1 MPHRYK
7 VREIAQ
13 QSGLSEA
20 TVDRVLNKRPGVR
33 ENTRAEVMQAI
44 ADLDKQRAQLRLN
57 GRRYLIDVVMQTP
70 QRFSDAFRAAVEA
83 ELPAF
88 APAML
93 RARFHLW
100 ETGSTTQMVD
110 ALGRLRG
117 SHGVIL
123 KAQDEPE
130 VAEAIDRLVESGVPV
145 VTYATD
151 VPASARC
158 SYVGID
164 NHGAG
169 VTAAYLMGQWLG
181 PAPSDVLI
189 TLSRNVFRG
198 EGEREV
204 GFRSA
209 LRGSG
214 RQIVEVTDSDGIDAT
229 NERLVLEALERN
241 PSVEA
246 VYSVGGG
253 NAATVAAFERLGR
266 AVPSFHCARPRRRQP
281 AAAARRPD
289 LGRPAQRSARRCT
302 AGDAADTAGAR
313 STARRAGSAGADPGH
328 HAVQPA
334 RLDSEPCLLRHAV
347 APYPDKLAV
356 RRDDPHVGSARVLAT
371 SYRSVTISLEKT
383 FRRNVTK
390 NTLLSHGVGVHT
402 SLNSV
407 FGRSVTQMSPVSRV
421 KPRLRKCNN
430 RYCE

>member
-1 MPHRYK
+1 MAHRYK

-20 TVDRVLNKRPGVR
+20 TVDRVLNRRPGVR

-100 ETGSTTQMVD
+100 EAGSTAQMVD
-110 ALGRLRG
+110 ALSRIRG
-117 SHGVIL
+117 SHGVVL

-145 VTYATD
+145 VTYTTD
-151 VPASARC
+151 VPASSRC
-158 SYVGID
+158 AYVGID

-169 VTAAYLMGQWLG
+169 VTAAYLMDQWLDRSSAG
-181 PAPSDVLI
+181 VLI
-189 TLSRNVFRG
+189 TLSRTVFRG

-214 RQIVEVTDSDGIDAT
+214 RPIVEVSDSDGIDAT
-229 NERLVLEALERN
+229 NERLVLEALERH
-241 PSVEA
+241 PDIEA

-253 NAATVAAFERLGR
+253 NTATVSAFEKLGR
-266 AVPSFHCARPRRRQP
+266 TCRVFVAHDLDADNRRLLREGKISVVLHNDLRADARLALRLILQERGALPVEPARPVPIQII
-281 AAAARRPD
+281 
-289 LGRPAQRSARRCT
+289 T
-302 AGDAADTAGAR
+302 
-313 STARRAGSAGADPGH
+313 
-328 HAVQPA
+328 
-334 RLDSEPCLLRHAV
+334 
-347 APYPDKLAV
+347 PY
-356 RRDDPHVGSARVLAT
+356 
-371 SYRSVTISLEKT
+371 
-383 FRRNVTK
+383 NVP
-390 NTLLSHGVGVHT
+390 
-402 SLNSV
+402 
-407 FGRSVTQMSPVSRV
+407 M
-421 KPRLRKCNN
+421 
-430 RYCE
+430 

>member
-20 TVDRVLNKRPGVR
+20 TVDRVLNDRPGVR
-33 ENTRAEVMQAI
+33 ENTRAEVAQAI

-100 ETGSTTQMVD
+100 ESGSSAQMVD

-117 SHGVIL
+117 SHGVVL

-130 VAEAIDRLVESGVPV
+130 VAEAVDRLVASGVPV

-151 VPASARC
+151 VPTSSRC
-158 SYVGID
+158 GYVGID

-169 VTAAYLMGQWLG
+169 VTAAYLVDQWLG
-181 PAPSDVLI
+181 ATPSDVLI
-189 TLSRNVFRG
+189 TLSRTVFRG

-214 RQIVEVTDSDGIDAT
+214 RGIVEVSESDGIDAT
-229 NERLVLEALERN
+229 NQRLVLDALDRN
-241 PSVEA
+241 PGVEA

-253 NAATVAAFERLGR
+253 NTATVAAFERLGR
-266 AVPSFHCARPRRRQP
+266 PCRVFIAHDLDADNRRLLRDG
-281 AAAARRPD
+281 RISVVLHND
-289 LGRPAQRSARRCT
+289 LR
-302 AGDAADTAGAR
+302 AD
-313 STARRAGSAGADPGH
+313 
-328 HAVQPA
+328 A
-334 RLDSEPCLLRHAV
+334 RLALRLLLQERGALPAEPVRPV
-347 APYPDKLAV
+347 PIQVITPYNLP
-356 RRDDPHVGSARVLAT
+356 S
-371 SYRSVTISLEKT
+371 
-383 FRRNVTK
+383 
-390 NTLLSHGVGVHT
+390 
-402 SLNSV
+402 
-407 FGRSVTQMSPVSRV
+407 
-421 KPRLRKCNN
+421 
-430 RYCE
+430 

>member
-1 MPHRYK
+1 MAHRYK

-44 ADLDKQRAQLRLN
+44 ADLDKQRSQLRLN
-57 GRRYLIDVVMQTP
+57 GRRYLVDVVMQTP

-100 ETGSTTQMVD
+100 ETGSTAQMVD
-110 ALGRLRG
+110 ALTRLRG

-130 VAEAIDRLVESGVPV
+130 VAEAIDRLVDNGIPV

-151 VPASARC
+151 VPASNRC

-169 VTAAYLMGQWLG
+169 LTAAYLMQQWLG
-181 PAPSDVLI
+181 SSTSDVLI
-189 TLSRNVFRG
+189 TLSRNTFRG

-204 GFRSA
+204 GFRAA

-214 RQIVEVTDSDGIDAT
+214 RQIIEVSESDGIDAT
-229 NERLVLEALERN
+229 NERLVLEALKRN
-241 PSVEA
+241 PSIEA

-266 AVPSFHCARPRRRQP
+266 PCRVFVAHDLDADNRRLLRDSRISVVLHNDLRADARLAMRLILGERGALPVESARP
-281 AAAARRPD
+281 
-289 LGRPAQRSARRCT
+289 
-302 AGDAADTAGAR
+302 
-313 STARRAGSAGADPGH
+313 
-328 HAVQPA
+328 
-334 RLDSEPCLLRHAV
+334 
-347 APYPDKLAV
+347 APIQVITPFNL
-356 RRDDPHVGSARVLAT
+356 PL
-371 SYRSVTISLEKT
+371 
-383 FRRNVTK
+383 
-390 NTLLSHGVGVHT
+390 
-402 SLNSV
+402 
-407 FGRSVTQMSPVSRV
+407 
-421 KPRLRKCNN
+421 
-430 RYCE
+430 